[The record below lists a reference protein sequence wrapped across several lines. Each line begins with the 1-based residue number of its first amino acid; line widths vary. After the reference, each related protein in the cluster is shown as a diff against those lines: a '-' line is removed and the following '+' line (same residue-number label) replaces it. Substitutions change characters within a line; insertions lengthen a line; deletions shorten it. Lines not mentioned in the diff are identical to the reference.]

1 MKSTEQAEFDV
12 VRGIVVPTAWGVMGE
27 PRLVAI
33 LTPDEGEHNV
43 APIMAGVDLL
53 SHLREEV
60 EARIVVET
68 GQEGRK
74 TIKVVSFIVVGAIGP
89 DSDAADTAP
98 VNHTDGLGRRDS
110 GPMGG

>member
-43 APIMAGVDLL
+43 APIMAGPDLL
-53 SHLREEV
+53 LHLREEV
-60 EARIVVET
+60 EARIVVKT
-68 GQEGRK
+68 GQEGSK
-74 TIKVVSFIVVGAIGP
+74 TVTVVSFIVVGALGP
-89 DSDAADTAP
+89 DSEAADNQP
-98 VNHTDGLGRRDS
+98 VDHTDKLGRRDS
-110 GPMGG
+110 SPLGG